1 MNLDVR
7 TITEDDLP
15 NWVRARRTGYV
26 LPPTPGR
33 TELAFRRELM
43 DLSRAQGAFDAG
55 RCVAT
60 YRSFTQRIS
69 VPGGASVTANA
80 VSNVSVSATHR
91 RRGLLSRMIDR
102 DLREAAERG
111 DAAAT
116 LIAAEY
122 PIYGRFGFGPATRVT
137 EWEVDVARSGVDPR
151 HAGPGDGGRVDYVDV
166 SELRELGP
174 ALYERVRAVRHGL
187 VDRTDVWWRRNTG
200 ALPMDDAPW
209 TEPFAVV
216 HRSAEGT
223 VDGLLVFTAD
233 DRWEAKLPHQTATV
247 LDLVAVS
254 PAAERALWLFLL
266 SVDWI
271 TSVRTGYRAPDDLLP
286 DLLPDPRA
294 ARVVMDADLLWLRPL
309 DVPALLRS
317 RTYAVG
323 GSLVLDVTDP
333 AGPGPSSGSVGGGRS
348 GSSGPAAGRFL
359 LDAGP
364 DGATCTR
371 TTRPADLTLP
381 AAVLGSLFLGGES
394 AVRLAALGRVAE
406 ERPGA
411 AGRADALLRTGRRPW
426 CADIF

>member
-1 MNLDVR
+1 MSLDVR

-15 NWVRARRTGYV
+15 NWIRARRTGYV
-26 LPPTPGR
+26 QSPTPSK
-33 TELAFRRELM
+33 TEVAFRRELM
-43 DLSRAQGAFDAG
+43 DLARAQGAFDAG

-60 YRSFTQRIS
+60 YRSFTQRLS

-137 EWEVDVARSGVDPR
+137 EWEVDVFRTGVDPR

-166 SELRELGP
+166 AELREHGP

-209 TEPFAVV
+209 TEPSAVV

-294 ARVVMDADLLWLRPL
+294 ARVVTDADLLWLRPL
-309 DVPALLRS
+309 DVPALLEA
-317 RTYAVG
+317 RTYPVAG
-323 GSLVLDVTDP
+323 PLVLDVTDP
-333 AGPGPSSGSVGGGRS
+333 AGPGGA
-348 GSSGPAAGRFL
+348 SGPAAGRFL

-364 DGATCTR
+364 DGAGCAR
-371 TTRPADLTLP
+371 TARPADLTLP
-381 AAVLGSLFLGGES
+381 AAALGSLFLGGES

-426 CADIF
+426 CADVF

>member
-1 MNLDVR
+1 MSLDVR

-15 NWVRARRTGYV
+15 GWIRARRTGY
-26 LPPTPGR
+26 LASPGVSEA
-33 TELAFRRELM
+33 ELAFRRELM
-43 DLSRAQGAFDAG
+43 DFPRAQGAFDDG

-60 YRSFTQRIS
+60 YRSFTQRLS

-137 EWEVDVARSGVDPR
+137 EWEVDVPRAGLDPR

-166 SELRELGP
+166 ADLREHGP
-174 ALYERVRAVRHGL
+174 ALYERVRAARHGL

-200 ALPMDDAPW
+200 ALPVDDAPW

-216 HRSAEGT
+216 YRPA
-223 VDGLLVFTAD
+223 DGAGRIDGMLVFTAD

-271 TSVRTGYRAPDDLLP
+271 TRVRTGYRAPDDLLP

-294 ARVVMDADLLWLRPL
+294 ARVVTDADLMWLRPL
-309 DVPALLRS
+309 DVPALLRA
-317 RTYAVG
+317 RTYPVA
-323 GSLVLDVTDP
+323 GSLVLDVTD
-333 AGPGPSSGSVGGGRS
+333 ATDVTGAA
-348 GSSGPAAGRFL
+348 GPAAGRFL
-359 LDAGP
+359 LEAGP
-364 DGATCTR
+364 DGASCTR
-371 TTRPADLTLP
+371 TARPADLSLS
-381 AAVLGSLFLGGES
+381 AAALGSLFLGGES
-394 AVRLAALGRVAE
+394 AVRLAALGRAAE

-411 AGRADALLRTGRRPW
+411 ADRADALLRTGRRPW

>member
-1 MNLDVR
+1 MSLDSLDVR

-15 NWVRARRTGYV
+15 NWIRARRTGYV
-26 LPPTPGR
+26 QPPTPGK
-33 TELAFRRELM
+33 TEVAFRRELM
-43 DLSRAQGAFDAG
+43 DFSRAQGAFDAG

-137 EWEVDVARSGVDPR
+137 EWEVDVLRTGVDPR

-166 SELRELGP
+166 AELRELGP

-187 VDRTDVWWRRNTG
+187 VDRTDTWWRRNTG
-200 ALPMDDAPW
+200 ALPIDDAPW
-209 TEPFAVV
+209 TEPSAVV

-294 ARVVMDADLLWLRPL
+294 ARVVTHADLLWLRPL

-317 RTYAVG
+317 RTYPVA

-333 AGPGPSSGSVGGGRS
+333 AGPGGSP
-348 GSSGPAAGRFL
+348 GPAAGRFL

-371 TTRPADLTLP
+371 TARPADLTLP
-381 AAVLGSLFLGGES
+381 AAALGSLFLGDES
-394 AVRLAALGRVAE
+394 AVRLAALGRLTE

-426 CADIF
+426 CADVF